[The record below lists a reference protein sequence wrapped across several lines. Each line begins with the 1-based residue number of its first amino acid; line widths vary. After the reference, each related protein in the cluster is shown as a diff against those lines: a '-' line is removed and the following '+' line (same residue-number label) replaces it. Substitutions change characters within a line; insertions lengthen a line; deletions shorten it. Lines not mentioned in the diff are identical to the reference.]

1 MIHQRMA
8 RTSTVALAV
17 AAVVGGSVTA
27 AAAEATP
34 TIAEIQGTSWLSPHA
49 GETVS
54 GVTGVVTAIKRFGS
68 ARGFWFQDPGGDDD
82 PRTSEG
88 LFVFTGATTPDV
100 SLGDA
105 VRVTGTVKEFYPT
118 NPSDSP
124 FLSTTELISA
134 QWTVESPGNALP
146 QAELLKPDTLS
157 DVLSAEPGGNI
168 ESSTLE
174 PDTYALDYW
183 ESREGMRTAVDSPRL
198 VAPSTPYNELYVTTK
213 PEQYP
218 SPRGGT
224 VYTGYDNDN
233 TGVLKIESLLPFNER
248 PFPDGDTGDTLCG
261 TTSGVIEYDRY
272 GGYTLQATELGR
284 VVDGGLDRET
294 TREQR
299 PNELSVASYNV
310 ENLSGVDNQARF
322 DSLAAGLVDNLKAPD
337 IVALAEIQ
345 DNNGPA
351 DTDDGVVAADKTL
364 RRFTDAIVDAGGP
377 RYEWRQINPLEG
389 EDGGQPGGNIRVGFL
404 FDPERV
410 SFVDR
415 EGGDATTAVE
425 VTSDGG
431 EPALSISPGRI
442 APNDDAFAGSRKPLA
457 GEFTFRGRTVF
468 VVATHFSSKF
478 GDQPV
483 HGRFQPPARV
493 SEQERIP
500 QADRVRA
507 FVDDILAV
515 DEHANVVVAGDINDF
530 QFSPTIDTLTDGGA
544 LRTLVDELPTPDQYT
559 YIYEGRSQVLDHI
572 LVSRALDDADID
584 AVHVNAEF
592 QDQASDHD
600 PLITRLRPAG
610 GTSAEHRSDGR

>member
-1 MIHQRMA
+1 MA
-8 RTSTVALAV
+8 RTATITLA
-17 AAVVGGSVTA
+17 AATVVGASVTA
-27 AAAEATP
+27 ASAEGAS
-34 TIAEIQGTSWLSPHA
+34 TIADIQGTSWLSPHT
-49 GETVS
+49 GETVA
-54 GVTGVVTAIKRFGS
+54 GVRGVVTAIKRFGS
-68 ARGFWFQDPGGDDD
+68 ARGFWFQDPEGDDD

-88 LFVFTGATTPDV
+88 LFVFTGAATPDV
-100 SLGDA
+100 EPGDA

-118 NPSDSP
+118 NPDDSP
-124 FLSTTELISA
+124 YLSTTELIDA
-134 QWTVESPGNALP
+134 QWTVKSSGNPLP
-146 QAELLKPDTLS
+146 DAEVIKPDTLS
-157 DVLSAEPGGNI
+157 DVLTAKPGGNI
-168 ESSTLE
+168 EPSDLE
-174 PDTYALDYW
+174 PDVYALDLW
-183 ESREGMRTAVDSPRL
+183 ESREGMRMAVDSPRL
-198 VAPSTPYNELYVTTK
+198 VGPSTPYNELYVTTK

-233 TGVLKIESLLPFNER
+233 TGVLKIESLIPFSER

-261 TTSGVIEYDRY
+261 TTSGVIEYDRF

-284 VVDGGLDRET
+284 VVDGGLEHET

-322 DSLAAGLVDNLKAPD
+322 DALAKGLVDNLRSPD

-351 DTDDGVVAADKTL
+351 DTDDGVVAADETL
-364 RRFTDAIVDAGGP
+364 RRFTDAIADAGGA

-404 FDPERV
+404 FDPKRV

-425 VTSDGG
+425 VISDGD
-431 EPALSISPGRI
+431 EPQLSISPGRI
-442 APNDDAFAGSRKPLA
+442 APNDAAFDGSRKPLA

-478 GDQPV
+478 GDQPL
-483 HGRFQPPARV
+483 HGRFQPPTRV
-493 SEQERIP
+493 SERERIP
-500 QADRVRA
+500 QAERVRE
-507 FVDDILAV
+507 FVDDVLAV

-530 QFSPTIDTLTDGGA
+530 QFSPAVGTLTEGGA
-544 LRTLVDELPTPDQYT
+544 LRALITELPSEDQYT

-572 LVSRALDDADID
+572 LVSPALDDADID
-584 AVHVNAEF
+584 VVHINAEF

-600 PLITRLRPAG
+600 PLVTRLRPAG
-610 GTSAEHRSDGR
+610 GKSAGQPR